1 MKICPL
7 SLDCIPAERYC
18 FYFCLPSYRISGNLA
33 FKIAV
38 QKFIHYIQKFI
49 WLVIALIL
57 VFHMLFDLKIYSLKI
72 PDAGLILYPLKIE
85 MLTIPLCGRNATI
98 FLHKV
103 IIHIVAIGTC

>member
-18 FYFCLPSYRISGNLA
+18 FHFCLPSYGVCGNLA
-33 FKIAV
+33 FKMTV

-57 VFHMLFDLKIYSLKI
+57 MFHNVVWFDYGSK
-72 PDAGLILYPLKIE
+72 
-85 MLTIPLCGRNATI
+85 
-98 FLHKV
+98 
-103 IIHIVAIGTC
+103 GTYKN